1 MQPKRS
7 SQLLLLFLAE
17 ESVLKRGPDT
27 TGRENLFPDA
37 FSSLISWQ
45 CSQETVNQSARIYG
59 AVVWS
64 QQVPVQRL
72 LHKGT
77 KPLSKIQRSRMNYR
91 RWAGDG
97 LMGRLVDCLIK

>member
-27 TGRENLFPDA
+27 TGRENPFPDA

-45 CSQETVNQSARIYG
+45 YSQEAVNQPVKIHG
-59 AVVWS
+59 ATVLS
-64 QQVPVQRL
+64 QQGPVQHL
-72 LHKGT
+72 LHKRT
-77 KPLSKIQRSRMNYR
+77 RFLSMIQRSQMNCR
-91 RWAGDG
+91 ALMFHTCERWADG
-97 LMGRLVDCLIK
+97 QIG

>member
-27 TGRENLFPDA
+27 TGRENPFPDA

-45 CSQETVNQSARIYG
+45 YSQEAVSQSVKLHG
-59 AVVWS
+59 AIVLS
-64 QQVPVQRL
+64 QQVPVQHPLLKSIRL
-72 LHKGT
+72 
-77 KPLSKIQRSRMNYR
+77 LSKIQRSQMNCKALMFHTCW
-91 RWAGDG
+91 RWAD
-97 LMGRLVDCLIK
+97 R